1 MSMGF
6 MVAAA
11 SRRRDERGR
20 YAEGDNDRRM
30 EGNYGNYGRMGNDH
44 STYMG
49 GNYSRMNDTPEMRRR
64 RDSRGRYMEDD
75 GGSRMEYDGNQGNYS
90 RMDDEPE
97 MRRRRDSRGRYM
109 DGGTS
114 ARYMPWPEP
123 HIPPYLDVPDMREER
138 NIRPGRER
146 REDPRMA
153 REPVRM
159 RDRNVV
165 NIRDYQDK
173 RRIGFGE
180 NRTEDDDDDEEEGD
194 EEIRHGGLRRHESY
208 PLMEQLTEE
217 MASSWVGK
225 MKNADPEHTTGAKWS
240 RETIKP
246 IAAKHGFTTPEK
258 QLEFWTVMNMMYS
271 DYADIAKK
279 HGVSTLD
286 FFGDMAK
293 AWMKDPDAVKHKTA
307 AYIACCTE

>member
-6 MVAAA
+6 MVAMAG
-11 SRRRDERGR
+11 RKRDERGR
-20 YAEGDNDRRM
+20 YMDGNQGNRM
-30 EGNYGNYGRMGNDH
+30 DGGYEHPMGNYARMYDE
-44 STYMG
+44 
-49 GNYSRMNDTPEMRRR
+49 PEMRRR

-75 GGSRMEYDGNQGNYS
+75 GGARMEYDGNQGNYS
-90 RMDDEPE
+90 RMEGETE

-109 DGGTS
+109 EGAPS
-114 ARYMPWPEP
+114 AHYMPWPEP
-123 HIPPYLDVPDMREER
+123 HIPPYGDEPEMREDR

-146 REDPRMA
+146 REGPRMDHV
-153 REPVRM
+153 PVHM

-180 NRTEDDDDDEEEGD
+180 NRMEDDDDDEKEERFD
-194 EEIRHGGLRRHESY
+194 RNRHGGSSYRESY
-208 PLMEQLTEE
+208 PMMEQLTDEI
-217 MASSWVGK
+217 ATAWVGK

-240 RETIKP
+240 REIIKP
-246 IAAKHGFTTPEK
+246 LAIKHGFTTPEQ
-258 QLEFWTVMNMMYS
+258 QLEFWAVINMMYS
-271 DYADIAKK
+271 DYAETAKK

-286 FFGDMAK
+286 FFADMAK
-293 AWMKDPDAVKHKTA
+293 SWMKDPDGVKHKTA